1 MVRNLTAV
9 DGPGDTA
16 PPTKWPKN
24 PEEVVLNDMDTGALI
39 NELADLRLLPKKV
52 DVTPHQQE
60 AWAKKSGVLASVA
73 FESNQQVR
81 IEEGTY
87 RGTQLALTKVYDLIE
102 QQYMSFTDVAQ
113 VEPLIP
119 TAFTRQEKR
128 DFFVFTKGEDGY
140 PPHLDLGLNKEWV
153 KNEGDKN
160 QRSNLGPFD
169 LFNWYRLLQLSNIM
183 NGTLPLDFTT
193 GTPDRGKTIAEVEKY
208 NRKRRADWAFRDIF
222 DRPNVGDLQDW
233 YSDARFAQ
241 QHFTGTNPTTITR
254 ASNDWIYHF
263 IQAAKTSDDADAK
276 GIITKLSTSSP
287 ESFYVQDYSYFRTI
301 TDIDSADEIK
311 YETRDKNG
319 AETSPPRY
327 GCASVCLFY
336 LNGKGKLYPLAIVPD
351 WRGTLR
357 SVTIYNRELFKRT
370 DIQTGDEKTRGKNE
384 ARVDEANDWPWRYAK
399 TCVQC
404 SDWFRHEVTV
414 HLARTHLVE
423 ESIIVSA
430 NRQFDPD
437 HPVFRILRPHWQK
450 TLALNASARDTLV
463 PSVIIKIIGFSPP
476 QALKFIQEE
485 YRTFDFEGSYV
496 PNDLRKRGFPP
507 EELNEPKFHNYA
519 YARCINSMWTKLRS
533 YVEEMLSLHY
543 KGANADQEVENDISI
558 QKWFKEMRS
567 PDGADLRFFP
577 AITTFEELVDCV
589 TMCIHIASP
598 QHTAVNYLQDYYQG
612 FVINKPSCLFTA
624 PPTSLESLLSYTEQD
639 LVKALPMNHPHEWL
653 LSSHVPYLLS
663 FKPNEKTETLM
674 GCIHTAWSIYSNK
687 CRPSDVDKKTK
698 DALHRFYQALQASD
712 DEFER
717 YAKEKDDI
725 EDIPYNV
732 LETRYNAVS
741 ILI

>member
-9 DGPGDTA
+9 DGPGDTS
-16 PPTKWPKN
+16 TSSKWPKN

-39 NELADLRLLPKKV
+39 NELASLQLLPKKV
-52 DVTPHQQE
+52 DLTPHQQA
-60 AWAKKSGVLASVA
+60 AWARNPGVLAYGA
-73 FESNQQVR
+73 FEQKEPVR
-81 IEEGTY
+81 IEKGTY
-87 RGTQLALTKVYDLIE
+87 RGTQLALTKIYDLIE
-102 QQYMSFTDVAQ
+102 QQYMSFMDVAQ
-113 VEPLIP
+113 VEPLVP
-119 TAFTRQEKR
+119 TALTRQDKC

-140 PPHLDLGLNKEWV
+140 PPHLDLGLNKEWAN
-153 KNEGDKN
+153 NENDGN
-160 QRSNLGPFD
+160 QRSD
-169 LFNWYRLLQLSNIM
+169 MSKWAIFNWYRLLQLANIM
-183 NGTLPLDFTT
+183 RGTLPNLFAE
-193 GTPDRGKTIAEVEKY
+193 GTPDQGKTIAEVEDY
-208 NRKRRADWAFRDIF
+208 NRKRRAGWVRKDIF
-222 DRPNVGDLQDW
+222 DRPNVGDLKDW
-233 YSDARFAQ
+233 YSDARFSQ
-241 QHFTGTNPTTITR
+241 QQFTGTNPTTITR
-254 ASNDWIYHF
+254 ASKDWIYHF
-263 IQAAKTSDDADAK
+263 TQAAKTSDDAEAK
-276 GIITKLSTSSP
+276 GVISKLSNSCP

-311 YETRDKNG
+311 QETKDKNG
-319 AETSPPRY
+319 TETSPPRY

-336 LNGKGKLYPLAIVPD
+336 LNEKGKLYPLAIVPD

-370 DIQTGDEKTRGKNE
+370 DIQTGEEKPNDKNE

-414 HLARTHLVE
+414 HLTRTHLVE

-430 NRQFDPD
+430 NRQFEPD

-450 TLALNASARDTLV
+450 TLALNGSARDTLV
-463 PSVIIKIIGFSPP
+463 PSVILKIVGFSAP

-485 YRTFDFEGSYV
+485 YRSFDFEGSYV
-496 PNDLRKRGFPP
+496 PKDLLKRGFPP

-519 YARCINSMWTKLRS
+519 YARCIKSMWTKLRS
-533 YVEEMLSLHY
+533 YVEDILSLHY
-543 KGANADQEVENDISI
+543 KGANADQQVRSDKSI
-558 QKWFKEMRS
+558 QKWSREMRS

-589 TMCIHIASP
+589 TMCIHLASP

-639 LVKALPMNHPHEWL
+639 LVKALPMNHAHEWL

-674 GCIHTAWSIYSNK
+674 GCIHTTWSVYHNK
-687 CRPSDVDKKTK
+687 PSPSDEERKTT
-698 DALHRFYQALQASD
+698 DALLRFYQALQASD

-725 EDIPYNV
+725 KDIPYNV
-732 LETRYNAVS
+732 LETRHNAVS